1 MKKTGPVKHFYTLVE
16 LLVVVAL
23 AAILFGIGLPAFN
36 VLTKGNAMTASIN
49 DLAGKIKATRA
60 YAVANNCYTALIFP
74 SCNSNDGENMDK
86 LDASLWNRACRP
98 CVVYPRDN
106 ESSWV
111 FDSWIDG
118 ENWMTLGN
126 GVIFSKE
133 ATRITG
139 GKNVSFAFSKNDLVS
154 KENWNA
160 KGTYS
165 SGKYE
170 DDLTLPEDDDRL
182 LLAVNKDDL
191 GEFATDKVGF
201 RRIMIFRPNG
211 QLLENVF
218 LTLQEGTNT
227 GTEVVETQAEGE
239 RVYYALGVNKYN
251 GKITYYDPVQKDQ
264 E

>member
-1 MKKTGPVKHFYTLVE
+1 M
-16 LLVVVAL
+16 
-23 AAILFGIGLPAFN
+23 
-36 VLTKGNAMTASIN
+36 
-49 DLAGKIKATRA
+49 
-60 YAVANNCYTALIFP
+60 
-74 SCNSNDGENMDK
+74 
-86 LDASLWNRACRP
+86 
-98 CVVYPRDN
+98 
-106 ESSWV
+106 
-111 FDSWIDG
+111 
-118 ENWMTLGN
+118 
-126 GVIFSKE
+126 
-133 ATRITG
+133 
-139 GKNVSFAFSKNDLVS
+139 S